1 MTTLSIPVSNT
12 QLWRKQERHNNKD
25 YKKNKKEEIKL
36 DNINISNDV
45 KSQKNNLNDKL
56 TDIRKKIKFNNN
68 TKYKNIETEISYKIS
83 ECDVLILKLD
93 NNFMTRN
100 MIRTQMCPK
109 VLKNKECKYNE
120 CLFAHTLTDIRKTKC
135 MANIY
140 NICSYGNSCKHDH
153 SNSELPEFPVKPSDE
168 VQPKEVTLED
178 ILLSGLNTKV
188 LSLIGEYLIGEYL

>member
-1 MTTLSIPVSNT
+1 MTTVSMSESISIVDESN
-12 QLWRKQERHNNKD
+12 E
-25 YKKNKKEEIKL
+25 KL
-36 DNINISNDV
+36 
-45 KSQKNNLNDKL
+45 K
-56 TDIRKKIKFNNN
+56 DIRKKIKLNDYNLAY
-68 TKYKNIETEISYKIS
+68 YKNNEKNLLYEIAKSK
-83 ECDVLILKLD
+83 VLMLTLD

-120 CLFAHTLTDIRKTKC
+120 CLFAHISLDIRKTKC

-140 NICSYGNSCKHDH
+140 NICSFGNSCKHDH

-178 ILLSGLNTKV
+178 IECLPLSEFTLEDLLLAGLNIEV
-188 LSLIGEYLIGEYL
+188 LSLIGEYLSIEDFPLTIEERC